1 MEEFQ
6 ESWGASVCV
15 DDVLVALLCCAL
27 LAATAAVDAAA
38 ASCVPPAVPGDVKGC
53 GVPGYASQAAVVDGS
68 QLVTAVGFDAA
79 SSAPGSSCE
88 DLCRCGNVPAS
99 CEACVAPSVP
109 GDVSCSQLVTA
120 IHLNAASSAPGS
132 PREDLCR
139 CGNVPAS
146 CEACVTPEV
155 SGAVIDASAAPAG
168 SGATPAGPGV
178 VRGDDVVLGG
188 SSLIAST
195 CQDEGAATTFVQ
207 ALWGVQPVHKIWD
220 INWAGWGLPDCDA
233 SVKRVTDPA
242 CVTSAVDMAGWWRGL
257 LPHQQQFV
265 DQMRS
270 RWPLSAHV
278 WQPVLGSDPDWP
290 FLSAVLTEGV
300 SIVHPQNVP
309 MVSVA
314 RNYAS
319 FNECAAACGAVF
331 ASELERG
338 LITAAPEWFASQ
350 WVHPLGAVPKKNGGV
365 RIIHDCS
372 YPRGASLNDAQSY
385 LYLPWA
391 SIDSILQEVTP
402 LCWMAGIDI
411 QEYYRNFPVNP
422 VCWPLQCYRD
432 AEGQLIVDSRLQ
444 FGHRMA
450 PEVAGRFSAALQRR
464 LMSEFDASV
473 TAVMD
478 DFTIISPA
486 QDTCLAAWR
495 GSCSRLESLGFKL
508 SQGPGKTEPPAH
520 VKVSLGLEIDS
531 VSMTVGLC
539 PVKLAKLRD
548 VCQQC
553 LVSKF
558 VTRKQLEKLLGFLMW
573 VSRVVYAGR
582 TFCHNLQVTMHRLRK
597 PSHRVRVSAWLRSE
611 LLWWLNVAPSLN
623 GKHQILPAMPVK
635 WAQFQTDASLT
646 GAGGEPCVGIWL
658 QGAYNSLSYTQLC
671 SCFADVPEKTAHIS
685 VWEMYAVVVCVRF
698 YGDYM
703 AGRYWRV
710 RTDNS
715 QVVAWFMKGDAP
727 PHLVSLWLKEMATL
741 SVQLRFRIGAKHI
754 PGAANCMAD
763 ALSRCAWSVVHTL
776 LQRWAVSQSEEWLLV
791 PDAAAPPLTY
801 RGRVLPARSG
811 GDTAEAG
818 AASGGAGLFE
828 A

>member
-1 MEEFQ
+1 
-6 ESWGASVCV
+6 
-15 DDVLVALLCCAL
+15 
-27 LAATAAVDAAA
+27 
-38 ASCVPPAVPGDVKGC
+38 
-53 GVPGYASQAAVVDGS
+53 
-68 QLVTAVGFDAA
+68 
-79 SSAPGSSCE
+79 
-88 DLCRCGNVPAS
+88 
-99 CEACVAPSVP
+99 
-109 GDVSCSQLVTA
+109 
-120 IHLNAASSAPGS
+120 
-132 PREDLCR
+132 
-139 CGNVPAS
+139 
-146 CEACVTPEV
+146 
-155 SGAVIDASAAPAG
+155 
-168 SGATPAGPGV
+168 
-178 VRGDDVVLGG
+178 
-188 SSLIAST
+188 
-195 CQDEGAATTFVQ
+195 
-207 ALWGVQPVHKIWD
+207 
-220 INWAGWGLPDCDA
+220 
-233 SVKRVTDPA
+233 
-242 CVTSAVDMAGWWRGL
+242 
-257 LPHQQQFV
+257 
-265 DQMRS
+265 
-270 RWPLSAHV
+270 
-278 WQPVLGSDPDWP
+278 
-290 FLSAVLTEGV
+290 
-300 SIVHPQNVP
+300 
-309 MVSVA
+309 
-314 RNYAS
+314 
-319 FNECAAACGAVF
+319 
-331 ASELERG
+331 
-338 LITAAPEWFASQ
+338 
-350 WVHPLGAVPKKNGGV
+350 
-365 RIIHDCS
+365 
-372 YPRGASLNDAQSY
+372 
-385 LYLPWA
+385 
-391 SIDSILQEVTP
+391 
-402 LCWMAGIDI
+402 
-411 QEYYRNFPVNP
+411 
-422 VCWPLQCYRD
+422 
-432 AEGQLIVDSRLQ
+432 
-444 FGHRMA
+444 MA

-478 DFTIISPA
+478 DFTIISPK
-486 QDTCLAAWR
+486 QDKCLAAWR
-495 GSCSRLESLGFKL
+495 GSCSRLEGLGFKL

-553 LVSKF
+553 LASKF

-597 PSHRVRVSAWLRSE
+597 PSHRVRMSAWLRSE

-658 QGAYNSLSYTQLC
+658 QGAYNSLSCTQLC

-685 VWEMYAVVVCVRF
+685 VWEMYAVVVCVRL

-776 LQRWAVSQSEEWLLV
+776 LQRWVVSQSEDWLLV

-801 RGRVLPARSG
+801 RGGVLPARSG

-818 AASGGAGLFE
+818 TASGGAGLFE